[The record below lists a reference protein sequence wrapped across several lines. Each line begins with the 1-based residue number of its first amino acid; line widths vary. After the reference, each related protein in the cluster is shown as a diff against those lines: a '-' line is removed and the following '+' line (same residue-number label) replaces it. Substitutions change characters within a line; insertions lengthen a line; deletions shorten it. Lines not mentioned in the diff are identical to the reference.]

1 MSCWWEDGSIGFGA
15 VVEDGIAASDDWTLA
30 GFELHVVL
38 RLGGLFEGG
47 EQDIIALT
55 GADLEVGCVEGLGV

>member
-1 MSCWWEDGSIGFGA
+1 
-15 VVEDGIAASDDWTLA
+15 
-30 GFELHVVL
+30 L